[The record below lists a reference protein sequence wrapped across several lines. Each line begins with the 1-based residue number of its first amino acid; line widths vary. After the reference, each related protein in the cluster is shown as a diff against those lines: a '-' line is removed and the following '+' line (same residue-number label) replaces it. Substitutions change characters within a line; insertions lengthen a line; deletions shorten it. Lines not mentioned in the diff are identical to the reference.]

1 MLSIKKQKTFTM
13 KKILV
18 ASAVIAVFLLSGCT
32 AGKKYSD
39 SFSAPIPLQVDS
51 LKINQIVQV
60 EDWTKAGDK
69 VLIFSPLTKNVF
81 YVYKLPEFRFLYD
94 FGQKGGGP
102 EDFSEFMR
110 LPEGNLMNDDLYVY
124 DNGDSQGALSVISLS
139 DDSYTQKRL
148 RDTRKGFNYV
158 VSDSVWIGYYP
169 LTIDWKDM
177 SAKGYM
183 NIWNKRGETTQEL
196 PLLSHTSQFGIS
208 YRDMQN
214 KSGIMIQG
222 DVRNQAGVATNG
234 KKLVIYYPDAF
245 RMEFYKLNP
254 NGTVELE
261 KSLGETY
268 TLDEL
273 NKMDMAGRKKGE
285 SLTLLRATD
294 DYIYAFKYEYKND
307 GDEWKP
313 VKSFLEI
320 YDWNGEG
327 IVKYDLGRHFDKY
340 IVDEKNRKLF
350 CYNTEFDFDY
360 VYVYDY
366 KLH

>member
-1 MLSIKKQKTFTM
+1 M

-18 ASAVIAVFLLSGCT
+18 VSAAIAVFLLSGCT
-32 AGKKYSD
+32 TGEKYSD
-39 SFSAPIPLQVDS
+39 SFAQPIPLLVDS
-51 LKINQIVQV
+51 IKINQIVQV

-69 VLIFSPLTKNVF
+69 AVIFSPLTENVF

-102 EDFSEFMR
+102 EDFAEFMR
-110 LPEGNLMNDDLYVY
+110 LAEGNLMNDDLYVY
-124 DNGDSQGALSVISLS
+124 NNGTAQGALSVISLL

-148 RDTRKGFNYV
+148 RDVRKGFNYII
-158 VSDSVWIGYYP
+158 SDSVWIGYYP

-177 SAKGYM
+177 SANGYM
-183 NIWNKRGETTQEL
+183 TIWNGEGETIQEL
-196 PLLSHTSQFGIS
+196 PLLSHTGQLGIS
-208 YRDMQN
+208 YRDPQN
-214 KSGIMIQG
+214 KSGIEIQG
-222 DVRNQAGVATNG
+222 GVYNRAGVAANG

-254 NGTVELE
+254 GGTIELE

-307 GDEWKP
+307 GEEWIS
-313 VKSFLEI
+313 VRSFVEI
-320 YDWNGEG
+320 YDWGGEG
-327 IVKYDLGRHFDKY
+327 VVKYDLGRYFDKY
-340 IVDEKNRKLF
+340 IVDEKARKIF

-360 VYVYDY
+360 VYVCDY
-366 KLH
+366 KLP